1 MQPHPTV
8 RAVQDARDATTARD
22 GSGGLAPLGH
32 PALPRMTA
40 GIPAG
45 VA

>member
-8 RAVQDARDATTARD
+8 RAVQDARD